1 MSTGM
6 SIAEMKLR
14 VAERV
19 SIIAESEGIRIVPT
33 DVGNADRFARA
44 LQDGIDQLLDEQE
57 ELGGRWKADADRL
70 AGRLNLANAIFGDGS
85 PRWQEANKKALDLHD
100 KEVKSDGWHP

>member
-1 MSTGM
+1 MTARLRSSLHPLTVA
-6 SIAEMKLR
+6 SIDMQR
-14 VAERV
+14 DNCCGSPRSSAERWWLCDYHQ
-19 SIIAESEGIRIVPT
+19 G
-33 DVGNADRFARA
+33 F
-44 LQDGIDQLLDEQE
+44 QDGIDQLLDEQE

-100 KEVKSDGWHP
+100 KEVKSDG